1 MGQCV
6 QCNDFFPPH
15 FMVDIEPKDEDVD
28 KKNLPQK
35 CAFCY
40 LDKKEVTLVYE
51 EKGKEEVI
59 SKEEAKKR
67 YQIFLKQIIKNKKIE
82 EILNRKTEPT
92 LVK

>member
-15 FMVDIEPKDEDVD
+15 FMVDLEEKKDP
-28 KKNLPQK
+28 PQK

-40 LDKKEVTLVYE
+40 LDKKKVTMVNE
-51 EKGKEEVI
+51 EEGIEEVI

-67 YQIFLKQIIKNKKIE
+67 YKILIKRLYQSKNIQEVLQKNKGVPFIKDA
-82 EILNRKTEPT
+82 
-92 LVK
+92 